1 MMDRETINILARQCG
16 ATTCRNRQSPDADGM
31 IFHPV
36 EWQKFCKALAEQPAP
51 AQEPVNNQIM
61 FKRLEAY
68 EFAIKEYEDA
78 LKAAFPEG
86 ATGEAFHHWN
96 AARKHGGRPYLA
108 YEQKERPEMDAD
120 MREMQQEIDGLL
132 KANMELQADADAW
145 RNFKAKT
152 LVMREKK

>member
-1 MMDRETINILARQCG
+1 VNHIEAMKLALDALENHTAIKHPQQMHYRDTAIEALRQ
-16 ATTCRNRQSPDADGM
+16 
-31 IFHPV
+31 
-36 EWQKFCKALAEQPAP
+36 ALEQR
-51 AQEPVNNQIM
+51 EPVNNQIM

-96 AARKHGGRPYLA
+96 SARKHGGRPYLA

-120 MREMQQEIDGLL
+120 MRKMQQEIDGLL

-145 RNFKAKT
+145 RNFKSKT
-152 LVMREKK
+152 LLMRTKK

>member
-1 MMDRETINILARQCG
+1 MTKDEALKLALEALENIEDYGNKEQLDQNHVAIAALRQ
-16 ATTCRNRQSPDADGM
+16 
-31 IFHPV
+31 
-36 EWQKFCKALAEQPAP
+36 ALEQ
-51 AQEPVNNQIM
+51 QEPVNNQIM

-96 AARKHGGRPYLA
+96 SARKHGGRPYLA

-120 MREMQQEIDGLL
+120 MRKMQQEIDGLL

-145 RNFKAKT
+145 RNFKSKT
-152 LVMREKK
+152 LLMRTKK